1 EKFKNSRLV
10 RKYQFLFENRDTTK
24 VEGKSLLP
32 IYLEEK
38 VSDVYYRKEPEKR
51 KEIIRGEKK
60 VSFEDYIDNQGMRA
74 QLNHIYQ
81 EDRKNSRTA
90 AWRAS
95 TSSCS
100 RTGTPPRWKANPCC
114 PSTWKKKYRTY
125 ITGKSRRKERR
136 LSGEK
141 RR

>member
-1 EKFKNSRLV
+1 LV

-60 VSFEDYIDNQGMRA
+60 VSFEDYIDNQGMSA
-74 QLNHIYQ
+74 YLNHIYQ
-81 EDRKNSRTA
+81 DFNIYDNNLMLFTNQFLSPISNA
-90 AWRAS
+90 AP
-95 TSSCS
+95 TFY
-100 RTGTPPRWKANPCC
+100 KF
-114 PSTWKKKYRTY
+114 Y
-125 ITGKSRRKERR
+125 ITDTITTESGDR
-136 LSGEK
+136 LVEMEFVP
-141 RR
+141 RNTTDLL